1 MKILLVGEYSRLH
14 NSLKEGLQKLGHE
27 VTIISTGD
35 HFKQFPSDILLKRK
49 YDNGILKKLKVGL
62 YKLFKIDITSISL
75 RNQFFKNKE
84 SLQGF
89 DVVQLINES
98 AFSIEP
104 KYEIEIIEFLKKN
117 NNKLFLLSCGADH
130 TSIKFAV
137 DKKIRYSIMT
147 PYLEGIVPAKDYGHP
162 LKFLKPEFENLH
174 QFIVQS
180 VDGILA
186 SDMDYDIPLQGHKKY
201 LGLMPNP
208 VNTSKLDY
216 IPISIDGK
224 IKVFHG
230 INRTNY
236 FKKGNDYFE
245 AVLERVQKTYASKV
259 EVITVENIPYSEYI
273 KKYNAAHILL
283 DQVFSFDQGYN
294 ALEAMAK
301 GKVVF
306 TGAETEFLETYNLNP
321 DEVCINALA
330 DVDYLFQKLEELILN
345 PEKLTYISKNARAFI
360 EREHDY
366 ILVANKY
373 LEAWKSSNT
382 QEINKVA
389 R

>member
-174 QFIVQS
+174 QFIVHS

>member
-1 MKILLVGEYSRLH
+1 
-14 NSLKEGLQKLGHE
+14 
-27 VTIISTGD
+27 
-35 HFKQFPSDILLKRK
+35 
-49 YDNGILKKLKVGL
+49 
-62 YKLFKIDITSISL
+62 
-75 RNQFFKNKE
+75 
-84 SLQGF
+84 
-89 DVVQLINES
+89 
-98 AFSIEP
+98 
-104 KYEIEIIEFLKKN
+104 
-117 NNKLFLLSCGADH
+117 
-130 TSIKFAV
+130 
-137 DKKIRYSIMT
+137 
-147 PYLEGIVPAKDYGHP
+147 
-162 LKFLKPEFENLH
+162 H
-174 QFIVQS
+174 QFIVRN

-224 IKVFHG
+224 IKIFHG

-245 AVLERVQKTYASKV
+245 AVLEKIQKKYASKV

-306 TGAETEFLETYNLNP
+306 TGAETEFLEKYNLKP
-321 DEVCINALA
+321 DEVCINTLA

-345 PEKLTYISKNARAFI
+345 PEKLITISKKARAFI

-373 LEAWKSSNT
+373 LDAWKAGNT
-382 QEINKVA
+382 Q
-389 R
+389 

>member
-75 RNQFFKNKE
+75 RNQFFKYKE

-89 DVVQLINES
+89 DIVQLINES

>member
-14 NSLKEGLQKLGHE
+14 NSLKEGLQKLGHD

-75 RNQFFKNKE
+75 RNQFFKYKE

-104 KYEIEIIEFLKKN
+104 KYEIEIIKFLKN
-117 NNKLFLLSCGADH
+117 NNSKLFLLSCGADH
-130 TSIKFAV
+130 TSIKFAI

-147 PYLEGIVPAKDYGHP
+147 PYLEGKVPAKDYGHP

-174 QFIVQS
+174 QFIVRN

-224 IKVFHG
+224 IKIFHG

-245 AVLERVQKTYASKV
+245 AVLEKIQKKYASKV

-306 TGAETEFLETYNLNP
+306 TGAETEFLKKYNLKP
-321 DEVCINALA
+321 DEVCINTLA

-345 PEKLTYISKNARAFI
+345 PEKLITISKKARAFI

-373 LEAWKSSNT
+373 LDAWKAGNT
-382 QEINKVA
+382 Q
-389 R
+389 